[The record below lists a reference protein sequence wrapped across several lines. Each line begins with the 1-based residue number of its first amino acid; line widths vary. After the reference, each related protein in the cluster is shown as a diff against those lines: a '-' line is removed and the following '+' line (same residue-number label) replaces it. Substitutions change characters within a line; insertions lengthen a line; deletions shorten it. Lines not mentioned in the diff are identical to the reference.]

1 MWYSFEV
8 GNVHYVVTPF
18 QVGGDYKSCYSKN
31 DRWRWL
37 ENDLAN
43 TDENM
48 KVVMFNHTVPSSDDY
63 VISFDRKELDLK
75 KHNLIAWCYGHYH
88 YNYVKENNGVLNI
101 STARP
106 DCGGI
111 DSSVSGA
118 RMVYI
123 AKDGSVSTKM
133 TYYDFDVNDN
143 LIQPENTAWS
153 AKLNGNILYCNTVI
167 QNGKVYVATVDDD
180 YPRNCGVYCLDE
192 NNGSVLWYYETVNS
206 VKNNLIVENGLVV
219 AQDCQGNVYCINL
232 ENGSLKLKTT
242 VKLGSSLNTST
253 GIVLDNGI
261 VYAGCAAA
269 ITAIDINSG
278 EKVWENIRNHGEASP
293 AEFVITG
300 DKLIV
305 SSHWDALVASNKNT
319 GKQIGKIKDD
329 DIRFRSS
336 TPCVVDEKT
345 LLVADS
351 DAIMLVNSDEGKI
364 TSKFDFEDYNFSSS
378 GQPVISGDLA
388 YIPTANKGIVIFDL
402 NTQKIVNEI
411 AVEKALIYTAPYTSG
426 NSLTVEPT
434 ITVNDKG
441 QMVFASSDGNLYVL
455 SENGEIQDKVFIG
468 APVFSSVACNGSNVA
483 VGDFA
488 GRVIYLN
495 QV

>member
-1 MWYSFEV
+1 
-8 GNVHYVVTPF
+8 
-18 QVGGDYKSCYSKN
+18 
-31 DRWRWL
+31 
-37 ENDLAN
+37 
-43 TDENM
+43 
-48 KVVMFNHTVPSSDDY
+48 
-63 VISFDRKELDLK
+63 
-75 KHNLIAWCYGHYH
+75 
-88 YNYVKENNGVLNI
+88 
-101 STARP
+101 
-106 DCGGI
+106 
-111 DSSVSGA
+111 
-118 RMVYI
+118 MVYI

-232 ENGSLKLKTT
+232 ENGSSKLKTT

-305 SSHWDALVASNKNT
+305 SSHWDALVALNKNT
-319 GKQIGKIKDD
+319 GK
-329 DIRFRSS
+329 
-336 TPCVVDEKT
+336 
-345 LLVADS
+345 
-351 DAIMLVNSDEGKI
+351 
-364 TSKFDFEDYNFSSS
+364 
-378 GQPVISGDLA
+378 
-388 YIPTANKGIVIFDL
+388 
-402 NTQKIVNEI
+402 
-411 AVEKALIYTAPYTSG
+411 
-426 NSLTVEPT
+426 
-434 ITVNDKG
+434 
-441 QMVFASSDGNLYVL
+441 
-455 SENGEIQDKVFIG
+455 
-468 APVFSSVACNGSNVA
+468 
-483 VGDFA
+483 
-488 GRVIYLN
+488 
-495 QV
+495 

>member
-1 MWYSFEV
+1 M
-8 GNVHYVVTPF
+8 
-18 QVGGDYKSCYSKN
+18 
-31 DRWRWL
+31 
-37 ENDLAN
+37 
-43 TDENM
+43 
-48 KVVMFNHTVPSSDDY
+48 
-63 VISFDRKELDLK
+63 I
-75 KHNLIAWCYGHYH
+75 
-88 YNYVKENNGVLNI
+88 
-101 STARP
+101 
-106 DCGGI
+106 
-111 DSSVSGA
+111 
-118 RMVYI
+118 
-123 AKDGSVSTKM
+123 
-133 TYYDFDVNDN
+133 
-143 LIQPENTAWS
+143 
-153 AKLNGNILYCNTVI
+153 
-167 QNGKVYVATVDDD
+167 VA
-180 YPRNCGVYCLDE
+180 
-192 NNGSVLWYYETVNS
+192 
-206 VKNNLIVENGLVV
+206 NGLVV

-319 GKQIGKIKDD
+319 GKQIWKIKDD

-411 AVEKALIYTAPYTSG
+411 AVEKALIYTAP
-426 NSLTVEPT
+426 
-434 ITVNDKG
+434 
-441 QMVFASSDGNLYVL
+441 
-455 SENGEIQDKVFIG
+455 IQ
-468 APVFSSVACNGSNVA
+468 A
-483 VGDFA
+483 VI
-488 GRVIYLN
+488 R
-495 QV
+495 